1 MKNNKEQMD
10 SHLLYL
16 YSPPIKKLL
25 CKLKK
30 HHADSYEHSTLTTAM
45 YYDFCRFSS
54 LNECLTIKSLRSVL
68 MRDVGNLL
76 LPPSMLDNQHALTR
90 YDSTLIKKHPEY
102 SLNIVSQYPE
112 IDIDPLLILHH
123 HENINGTGYPSQ
135 LTHRSIPDSAK
146 IVRIIDA
153 YTNMSSINTNKP
165 DLTYVQALA
174 NLKSYVN
181 SHFDSEYL
189 AFFSLFIEN
198 QSQTEQRDHS
208 FVK

>member
-30 HHADSYEHSTLTTAM
+30 HHEESYEHSIMTTTM

-54 LNECLTIKSLRSVL
+54 LNECLTIKFLRSVL
-68 MRDVGNLL
+68 MRDIGNLL
-76 LPPSMLDNQHALTR
+76 LPPSMLDHQHALTR

-112 IDIDPLLILHH
+112 IDIDPRLILHH
-123 HENINGTGYPSQ
+123 HENINGTGYPTQ
-135 LTHRSIPDSAK
+135 LTHHSIPDSAK

-153 YTNMSSINTNKP
+153 YTNMSSMNTHTSNF
-165 DLTYVQALA
+165 TYVQYLS

-181 SHFDSEYL
+181 IHFDSEYL
-189 AFFSLFIEN
+189 SLFSLFIEN

-208 FVK
+208 FVN